1 MLYLARGRGGGL
13 IADLLPDWAALPTL
27 VLIFVVL
34 IGLCVY
40 GRYKQRREGAK
51 PLPTVNVA
59 LLRASA
65 WGVVCAA
72 SLGEILGVISFF
84 ALGATWWVAVLP
96 LLLVPCGV
104 FLVQSAREAAEQR
117 K

>member
-13 IADLLPDWAALPTL
+13 IADLLPDWAEVPAL

-40 GRYKQRREGAK
+40 GRYKQRRAGAE
-51 PLPTVNVA
+51 PLAAVNVA

-65 WGVVCAA
+65 WGVLCAA
-72 SLGEILGVISFF
+72 SLGEILGVVSFF
-84 ALGATWWVAVLP
+84 ALGAPWWAAVLP
-96 LLLVPCGV
+96 LLLVAFGV
-104 FLVQSAREAAEQR
+104 FLIQSAREAAEQP